1 MFLMYFYQKQF
12 SIYARDLLKFS
23 KEKSKEKGGGGLR
36 DVVNTI
42 EKI

>member
-23 KEKSKEKGGGGLR
+23 KEKSKEKGGGFAR
-36 DVVNTI
+36 CSKHYWENI
-42 EKI
+42 